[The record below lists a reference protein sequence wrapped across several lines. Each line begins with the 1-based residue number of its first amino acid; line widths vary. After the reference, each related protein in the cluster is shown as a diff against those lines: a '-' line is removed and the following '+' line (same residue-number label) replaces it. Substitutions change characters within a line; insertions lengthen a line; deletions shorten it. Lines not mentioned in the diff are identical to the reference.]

1 MKEKIQFVAERIKEL
16 REIAGL
22 SATALAQDLGIS
34 LDVVL
39 QYESGNV
46 DIPVGYLYKFAHKF
60 GIELSAILCGENP
73 RLHVYCITRKDK
85 GLSVERRKQYKY
97 ESLAANFINKKAEPF
112 IVRIEPET
120 ESTPLEFNTHP
131 GQEFNYV
138 IEGAMKIIIDTYE
151 IVLNAGD
158 SIFYDSGYKHAMKA
172 MNQTPVKMLA
182 VVL

>member
-16 REIAGL
+16 REISGI
-22 SATALAQDLGIS
+22 SAAALAQDLGVS
-34 LDVVL
+34 PDVVI
-39 QYESGNV
+39 QYESGSV
-46 DIPVGYLYKFAHKF
+46 DIPVGFLYKIAHKF
-60 GIELSAILCGENP
+60 GIELSAILTGENP
-73 RLHVYCITRKDK
+73 RLHVYCVVRKDK

-112 IVRIEPET
+112 IVRIDPDT
-120 ESTPLEFNTHP
+120 EIAPMEFNSHP

-138 IEGAMKIIIDTYE
+138 IEGTMKIIIDAHE
-151 IVLNAGD
+151 IVLNSGD
-158 SIFYDSGYKHAMKA
+158 SIFYDSSCKHAMKA